1 MKSLILKVF
10 MNMQTLKGG
19 KQIEVENISSQDI
32 KREYIDEDINKDI
45 RSL

>member
-1 MKSLILKVF
+1 